1 MLNIVLVE
9 PRIPQNTGN
18 IGRLCVGSNSVLHLI
33 EPLGFVIN
41 DRNLKRAGMDYWE
54 KLQVH
59 TYPNLEAFWQ
69 THPFSDRHFLATT
82 KTTTNY
88 LDKSYQMGDYLYFG
102 REDKGLGEQI
112 INAHLEQCITIK
124 MRGDVRSINL
134 ANSVA
139 IVLYEA
145 LRQDDGK
152 STI

>member
-1 MLNIVLVE
+1 MRLVSSYTLE
-9 PRIPQNTGN
+9 LICYG
-18 IGRLCVGSNSVLHLI
+18 GRG
-33 EPLGFVIN
+33 ET
-41 DRNLKRAGMDYWE
+41 K
-54 KLQVH
+54 
-59 TYPNLEAFWQ
+59 
-69 THPFSDRHFLATT
+69 AT
-82 KTTTNY
+82 KW
-88 LDKSYQMGDYLYFG
+88 DYLYFG

-145 LRQDDGK
+145 LRQDDSK